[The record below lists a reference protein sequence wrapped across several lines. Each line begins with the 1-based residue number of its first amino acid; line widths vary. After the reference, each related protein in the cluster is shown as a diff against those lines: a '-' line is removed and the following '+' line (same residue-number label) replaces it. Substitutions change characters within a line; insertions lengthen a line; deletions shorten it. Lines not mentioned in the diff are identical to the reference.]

1 LDGPFSLSVDLSK
14 NCREANPPISG
25 VLFSKP
31 KDSYKV
37 FVFRFRPLGY
47 NNKVMTKTL
56 SKLKVAAF
64 ILFLFELVGIAV
76 VSVLWFFNFGGFQT
90 IDNVLY
96 ILVGLIVFTV
106 TDTLFIWFSL
116 LHINKLRQK
125 NDVEAARLVG
135 SDVQEAYDF
144 GQIGLVVVDESNVI
158 MWANT
163 LFKDRQIDLIDTQ
176 VFEWLPALKD
186 LVNAPVNKIVKVE
199 IKGRQYDVKY
209 ISEPRLFIFKDTTE
223 YENVVNYSEEHAV
236 VLGIIQIDN
245 FKEIASETDES
256 ADVVNKIRSLIADY
270 CRDNGVLLRWVRTD
284 TYFSVCDYGSLKKME
299 DDKFSILETVRQAGS
314 KLDNPLTLSLGFAH
328 DFPDVSKLN
337 EMATNALDV
346 ALSRGGDQ
354 AVVSQYGAELRFF
367 GGKTAAVET
376 TSKVKVRSVADSIVS
391 LIKSSSNVFVMGHQD
406 MDMDSLGAALGI
418 VAICD
423 WCNKPSKIVYNAKLA
438 EKKTKM
444 AFQSAFSRDVFDKM
458 TILPDDAVAAL
469 KDSTLVIIVDISVP
483 DMVMAPKLLE
493 KAAKVIVIDHHRRS
507 DKYVDHPVL
516 AYIEPSASS
525 ASELVAEMIRYATA
539 NPRIELKPTFATLM
553 LSGIFL
559 DSSYFK
565 SKSTG
570 MRTFEAAEILKEYG
584 ADNSVADDYL
594 KDEFEEYSLITKII
608 ATMQTPHYGIVYC
621 TCDDKDIIE
630 RSTLAKVANQ
640 VMQLKDINACFVIGK
655 TDEKNVRLSARSDGT
670 INVQLLCEKMGGGG
684 HFTMAASI
692 FPGQSVDRV
701 VNTLTTTLDE
711 YLDSARASVDTTG
724 GGGKI

>member
-1 LDGPFSLSVDLSK
+1 M
-14 NCREANPPISG
+14 AIQ
-25 VLFSKP
+25 
-31 KDSYKV
+31 
-37 FVFRFRPLGY
+37 RFAASGY
-47 NNKVMTKTL
+47 NNKAVTKTL
-56 SKLKVAAF
+56 SKLRLVTF
-64 ILFLFELVGIAV
+64 ILFLFQILGVAATLI
-76 VSVLWFFNFGGFQT
+76 LWIFNLGGFSDSTHYSQ
-90 IDNVLY
+90 NVLY
-96 ILVGLIVFTV
+96 ILVGFVVFVV
-106 TDTLFIWFSL
+106 TDALFIWFSL
-116 LHINKLRQK
+116 IHINKLRQK

-186 LVNAPVNKIVKVE
+186 LVNAPVNKVVKVE

-209 ISEPRLFIFKDTTE
+209 ISEPRLFIFKDVTE
-223 YENVVNYSEEHAV
+223 YENVVTYSEEHAV

-256 ADVVNKIRSLIADY
+256 ADIVNKIRSLIADY
-270 CRDNGVLLRWVRTD
+270 CRDNGVLLRWVRSD
-284 TYFSVCDYGSLKKME
+284 TYFSVCDYGSLQKME
-299 DDKFSILETVRQAGS
+299 GDKFSILETVRQAGS

-328 DFPDVSKLN
+328 DFPDISKLN

-458 TILPDDAVAAL
+458 TILPEDAVSVL
-469 KDSTLVIIVDISVP
+469 KDSTLVIVVDISVP
-483 DMVMAPKLLE
+483 EMTMAPKLLE

-507 DKYVDHPVL
+507 DKYIDHPVL
-516 AYIEPSASS
+516 AYRSEEHT
-525 ASELVAEMIRYATA
+525 SEL
-539 NPRIELKPTFATLM
+539 
-553 LSGIFL
+553 
-559 DSSYFK
+559 
-565 SKSTG
+565 
-570 MRTFEAAEILKEYG
+570 
-584 ADNSVADDYL
+584 
-594 KDEFEEYSLITKII
+594 
-608 ATMQTPHYGIVYC
+608 
-621 TCDDKDIIE
+621 
-630 RSTLAKVANQ
+630 
-640 VMQLKDINACFVIGK
+640 
-655 TDEKNVRLSARSDGT
+655 
-670 INVQLLCEKMGGGG
+670 
-684 HFTMAASI
+684 
-692 FPGQSVDRV
+692 QS
-701 VNTLTTTLDE
+701 
-711 YLDSARASVDTTG
+711 
-724 GGGKI
+724 

>member
-1 LDGPFSLSVDLSK
+1 
-14 NCREANPPISG
+14 
-25 VLFSKP
+25 
-31 KDSYKV
+31 
-37 FVFRFRPLGY
+37 
-47 NNKVMTKTL
+47 MTRTL
-56 SKLKVAAF
+56 SKLRVAAF
-64 ILFLFELVGIAV
+64 VIFLCEILGIVATC
-76 VSVLWFFNFGGFQT
+76 VLWFLDVGGFKNT
-90 IDNVLY
+90 GNVLY
-96 ILVGLIVFTV
+96 ILAGFVTFIV
-106 TDTLFIWFSL
+106 TDALFIWFSL
-116 LHINKLRQK
+116 IHVNKLRQK

-144 GQIGLVVVDESNVI
+144 GQIGLVVVDENNII

-186 LVNAPVNKIVKVE
+186 LINAPVNKVVKVE
-199 IKGRQYDVKY
+199 LKGRQYDVKY
-209 ISEPRLFIFKDTTE
+209 LSEPRLFIFKDVTE

-256 ADVVNKIRSLIADY
+256 ADVVNKVRAIIADY
-270 CRDNGVLLRWVRTD
+270 CRDNGVLLRWVRSD
-284 TYFSVCDYGSLKKME
+284 TYFSVCDHGSLQKME
-299 DDKFSILETVRQAGS
+299 DDKFSILEKVRQAGS
-314 KLDNPLTLSLGFAH
+314 KLDNPLTLSIGYAH

-354 AVVSQYGAELRFF
+354 AVVSQYGSELRFF

-391 LIKSSSNVFVMGHQD
+391 LIKSSSNVYIMGHQD
-406 MDMDSLGAALGI
+406 MDMDSLGAALGV

-423 WCNKPSKIVYNAKLA
+423 WCGRPSKIIYNAKLA
-438 EKKTKM
+438 EKKTRM

-458 TILPDDAVAAL
+458 TISPDDAVSTI
-469 KDSTLVIIVDISVP
+469 KDSTLVIVVDISVP
-483 DMVMAPKLLE
+483 EMTMAPKVLDR
-493 KAAKVIVIDHHRRS
+493 AAKVIVIDHHRRS
-507 DKYVDHPVL
+507 DKFIDHPVL
-516 AYIEPSASS
+516 AYVEPSASS
-525 ASELVAEMIRYATA
+525 ASELIAEMIRYATA

-584 ADNSVADDYL
+584 ADNAVADDYL

-608 ATMQTPHYGIVYC
+608 STMQTPHYGIVYC
-621 TCDDKDIIE
+621 VSDDKDVVE
-630 RSTLAKVANQ
+630 RSTLAKVGNQ
-640 VMQLKDINACFVIGK
+640 LMNLKDINACFVIGK

-684 HFTMAASI
+684 HFQMAAAV
-692 FPGQSVDRV
+692 FPGQTTDRV

-711 YLDSARASVDTTG
+711 YLDSARASGDTTG

>member
-1 LDGPFSLSVDLSK
+1 MNPFEDFLSK
-14 NCREANPPISG
+14 G
-25 VLFSKP
+25 
-31 KDSYKV
+31 KDYIKV
-37 FVFRFRPLGY
+37 FVLRFVSFGY

-56 SKLKVAAF
+56 SKLRVAAF
-64 ILFLFELVGIAV
+64 VIFLSEILGIVAV
-76 VSVLWFFNFGGFQT
+76 CVLWFLDIAHFQNTENVIFILAGFIT
-90 IDNVLY
+90 FVVCDA
-96 ILVGLIVFTV
+96 
-106 TDTLFIWFSL
+106 LFIWFSL
-116 LHINKLRQK
+116 IHVNKLRQK

-144 GQIGLVVVDESNVI
+144 GQIGLVVVDENNII

-186 LVNAPVNKIVKVE
+186 LINAPVNKVVKIE
-199 IKGRQYDVKY
+199 LKGRQYDVKY
-209 ISEPRLFIFKDTTE
+209 LSEPRLFIFKDVTE

-256 ADVVNKIRSLIADY
+256 ADVVNKVRAIIADY
-270 CRDNGVLLRWVRTD
+270 CRDNGVLLRWVRSD
-284 TYFSVCDYGSLKKME
+284 TYFSVCDHGSLQKME
-299 DDKFSILETVRQAGS
+299 DDKFSILEKVRQAGS
-314 KLDNPLTLSLGFAH
+314 KLDNPLTLSIGYAH

-354 AVVSQYGAELRFF
+354 AVVSQYGSELRFF

-391 LIKSSSNVFVMGHQD
+391 LIKSSSNVYVMGHQD
-406 MDMDSLGAALGI
+406 MDMDSLGAALGV

-423 WCNKPSKIVYNAKLA
+423 WCGKPSKIVYNAKFA
-438 EKKTKM
+438 EKKTRM

-458 TILPDDAVAAL
+458 TISPDDAVSEI
-469 KDSTLVIIVDISVP
+469 KDSTLVIVVDISVP
-483 DMVMAPKLLE
+483 EMTMAPKVLDR
-493 KAAKVIVIDHHRRS
+493 AAKVIVIDHHRRS
-507 DKYVDHPVL
+507 DKFIDHPVL
-516 AYIEPSASS
+516 AYVEPSASS
-525 ASELVAEMIRYATA
+525 ASELIAEMIRYATA

-584 ADNSVADDYL
+584 ADNAVADDYL

-608 ATMQTPHYGIVYC
+608 STMQTPHYGIVYC
-621 TCDDKDIIE
+621 VSDDKDIVE
-630 RSTLAKVANQ
+630 RSTLAKVGNQ
-640 VMQLKDINACFVIGK
+640 LMNLKDINACFVIGK

-684 HFTMAASI
+684 HFQMAAAV
-692 FPGQSVDRV
+692 FPGQTTDRV

-711 YLDSARASVDTTG
+711 YLDSARASGETTG
-724 GGGKI
+724 GGGKL

>member
-1 LDGPFSLSVDLSK
+1 
-14 NCREANPPISG
+14 
-25 VLFSKP
+25 
-31 KDSYKV
+31 
-37 FVFRFRPLGY
+37 
-47 NNKVMTKTL
+47 MTRTL
-56 SKLKVAAF
+56 SKLRVAAF
-64 ILFLFELVGIAV
+64 VIFLCEILGIVATC
-76 VSVLWFFNFGGFQT
+76 VLWFLDVGGFKNT
-90 IDNVLY
+90 GNVLY
-96 ILVGLIVFTV
+96 ILAGFVTFIV
-106 TDTLFIWFSL
+106 TDALFIWFSL
-116 LHINKLRQK
+116 IHVNKLRQK

-144 GQIGLVVVDESNVI
+144 GQIGLVVVDENNII

-186 LVNAPVNKIVKVE
+186 LINAPVNKVVKVE
-199 IKGRQYDVKY
+199 LKGRQYDVKY
-209 ISEPRLFIFKDTTE
+209 LSEPRLFIFKDVTE

-256 ADVVNKIRSLIADY
+256 ADVVNKVRAIIADY
-270 CRDNGVLLRWVRTD
+270 CRDNGVLLRWVRSD
-284 TYFSVCDYGSLKKME
+284 TYFSVCDHGSLQKME
-299 DDKFSILETVRQAGS
+299 DDKFSILEKVRQAGS
-314 KLDNPLTLSLGFAH
+314 KLDNPLTLSIGYAH

-354 AVVSQYGAELRFF
+354 AVVSQYGSELRFF

-391 LIKSSSNVFVMGHQD
+391 LIKSSSNVYIMGHQD
-406 MDMDSLGAALGI
+406 MDMDSLGAALGV

-423 WCNKPSKIVYNAKLA
+423 WCGKPSKIIYNAKLA
-438 EKKTKM
+438 EKKTRM

-458 TILPDDAVAAL
+458 TISPDDAVSTI
-469 KDSTLVIIVDISVP
+469 KDSTLVIVVDISVP
-483 DMVMAPKLLE
+483 EMTMAPKVLDR
-493 KAAKVIVIDHHRRS
+493 AAKVIVIDHHRRS
-507 DKYVDHPVL
+507 DKFIDHPVL
-516 AYIEPSASS
+516 AYVEPSASS
-525 ASELVAEMIRYATA
+525 ASELIAEMIRYATA

-584 ADNSVADDYL
+584 ADNAVADDYL

-608 ATMQTPHYGIVYC
+608 STMQTPHYGIVYC
-621 TCDDKDIIE
+621 VSDDKDVVE
-630 RSTLAKVANQ
+630 RSTLAKVGNQ
-640 VMQLKDINACFVIGK
+640 LMNLKDINACFVIGK

-684 HFTMAASI
+684 HFQMAAAV
-692 FPGQSVDRV
+692 FPGQTTDRV

-711 YLDSARASVDTTG
+711 YLDSARASGDTTG